1 MTNGIDATG
10 PAEIRYWEQVG
21 DYERDGRAEFLW
33 RAHSDA
39 VNTAFLQ
46 ASLPAVSDGRVLKT
60 DLFDEAMGEGLFG
73 TLAARFTSV
82 VGIDLSLST
91 ARAATR
97 RTVESPVT
105 AGDVR
110 VLPFAS
116 ESFDAVASISTLDHF
131 KTFEEITASL
141 RELHR
146 VLRPGGQLALTLD
159 NGANPIIAI
168 RKLLPFAVLHALGLV
183 PYFVG
188 ANCGPRRLRRTL
200 ERSGFRV
207 IAVGATLHCPRVLA
221 IPLCRMMHGH
231 AEGAM
236 GARLL
241 RVLLWFEKLARGPTR
256 FFTGHFVTVK
266 AIKA

>member
-21 DYERDGRAEFLW
+21 DCERGARLDLLW

-46 ASLPAVSDGRVLKT
+46 ASLPGVRDGRVLKT

-73 TLAARFTSV
+73 TLAERFTSV
-82 VGIDLSLST
+82 VGMDLSLST
-91 ARAATR
+91 ARVATR
-97 RTVESPVT
+97 RTLGNPV
-105 AGDVR
+105 ASSDVR
-110 VLPFAS
+110 ALPFTS
-116 ESFDAVASISTLDHF
+116 EAFEAVASISTLDHF
-131 KTFEEITASL
+131 ETFGEIAASL

-146 VLRPGGQLALTLD
+146 VLRQGGQLVLTLD
-159 NGANPIIAI
+159 NGANPIIAM

-188 ANCGPRRLRRTL
+188 ANCGPWRLRRIL
-200 ERSGFRV
+200 EQCGFEV
-207 IAVGATLHCPRVLA
+207 VTVGATLHCPRVLA
-221 IPLCRMMHGH
+221 IPLCRILQRYAGD
-231 AEGAM
+231 AQ
-236 GARLL
+236 GARFL
-241 RVLLWFEKLARGPTR
+241 RILLWFEKLARGPFR

-266 AIKA
+266 AIKV